1 MPSLASAV
9 HLDAVGGIAG
19 DMFVAALLDA
29 LPALKDRVFA
39 DAAAVLPPGHAPA
52 LTEGMSGGIRVLRFG
67 LISAP
72 SPHDHADSIFTAM
85 IARIRGAA
93 LSPGTADHAGAI
105 LTLLADAEAKIHGVP
120 RDQVHFHE
128 IGDWDSLMD
137 VVAAGSIAAALPGTC
152 WTVSDLP
159 RGGGM
164 VKTAHGLLPVPAPA
178 TAALLTGF
186 SWRDDGVGGER
197 VTPTGAAILRHLV
210 SAGGSAAAGRL
221 KTSGTG
227 AGTRDLPGVP
237 NVLRALVF
245 EAGPV
250 SRETIT
256 VICFEVDDMT
266 AEEIAQSADLLRKVD
281 GVLDLSIGR
290 RTGKKGRSMDSF
302 RLLVKPET
310 VDAVTLR
317 CFAETSTVG
326 LRLRDEHRVIL
337 PRRQTTVAGVG
348 VKTVQ
353 RAEGFETSKAE
364 SDNLKG
370 DTLAARR
377 ASKRQAEDGA

>member
-1 MPSLASAV
+1 MSSPVSAV

-29 LPALKDRVFA
+29 LPALRERVFA
-39 DAAAVLPPGHAPA
+39 DAAAVLPPGYAPA
-52 LTEGMSGGIRVLRFG
+52 LTEGMSAGIRVLRFG
-67 LISAP
+67 LTGAS
-72 SPHDHADSIFTAM
+72 SHHDHADSTFPAM
-85 IARIRGAA
+85 IGRIRGTALAA
-93 LSPGTADHAGAI
+93 GTADHASAI

-137 VVAAGSIAAALPGTC
+137 VLAAGSIAAALPGTC

-210 SAGGSAAAGRL
+210 SAGGAASGRL
-221 KTSGTG
+221 KASGTG
-227 AGTRDLPGVP
+227 AGTRDLPGTP

-250 SRETIT
+250 SRETVA

-266 AEEIAQSADLLRKVD
+266 AEEIAQSADLLRGVD

-290 RTGKKGRSMDSF
+290 RTGKKGRATESF
-302 RLLVKPET
+302 RMLVKPEA
-310 VDAVTLR
+310 VDAVVAR

-326 LRLRDEHRVIL
+326 LRLRDEQRVVL
-337 PRRQTTVAGVG
+337 PRRQTKVAGIG
-348 VKTVQ
+348 VKTVR
-353 RAEGFETSKAE
+353 RAEGNETSKAE
-364 SDNLKG
+364 SDDLKG